1 VFSASS
7 EEGDTVRFMVLRTST
22 VSEGITAICVWS
34 FPLIIAAT
42 FAWLISDIIFYGIGQ
57 ISWEFLTAA
66 PRQSGR
72 AGGIAPIL
80 ISTALI
86 AAICMFV
93 VTPVGLGTAILL
105 AEYVTAQNRPARWVR
120 LSLAV
125 LAGIPSI
132 VFGLFGNAFFCNT
145 LKLGFSLLSGG
156 LTLACMVLPIFVLAA
171 EESLRGVPESYRRAA
186 AALGMTK
193 ARVIVRVVL
202 PLALPGLIG
211 GFLLGIGRAMAET
224 AALIFTSGYVDR
236 LPSSLLDSGRAL
248 SVHIYDLSMNIPG
261 GDSRAYASAL
271 VLVGLLAVLSGSLT
285 FFATWSSGQRGIG

>member
-1 VFSASS
+1 MVSS
-7 EEGDTVRFMVLRTST
+7 TRT
-22 VSEGITAICVWS
+22 VSEGMAAICVWS
-34 FPLIIAAT
+34 FPLIIVAT
-42 FAWLISDIIFYGIGQ
+42 FAWLISDILFHGIGQ
-57 ISWEFLTAA
+57 ISWEFLTTA

-80 ISTALI
+80 VSTALI

-105 AEYVTAQNRPARWVR
+105 AEYVTAQSRAAQWVR

-125 LAGIPSI
+125 LAGVPSI

-145 LKLGFSLLSGG
+145 LKMGFSLVSGG

-236 LPSSLLDSGRAL
+236 LPNSLLDSGRAL

-261 GDSRAYASAL
+261 ADSRAYASAL
-271 VLVGLLAVLSGSLT
+271 VIVGLLAVLSGSLT
-285 FFATWSSGQRGIG
+285 FFAAWSSSQRGIR